1 MKWYIAIYENA
12 KTHYFPEILK
22 DAILTN
28 LENRGCTLYR
38 DFPGG
43 NLKEVREIGLS
54 LMQPCMTDTSWMPH
68 LLPGVVFNTETRE
81 MEFFLDEIKNSPIRL
96 ELGTPYYKI
105 HGKFHCVCLIEEH
118 RNMLIKSMEEK
129 LEEARAITELEN
141 RLFNERLKEAQTS
154 FVNLSER
161 PVHENLVKA

>member
-1 MKWYIAIYENA
+1 MEN
-12 KTHYFPEILK
+12 FI
-22 DAILTN
+22 
-28 LENRGCTLYR
+28 
-38 DFPGG
+38 
-43 NLKEVREIGLS
+43 
-54 LMQPCMTDTSWMPH
+54 
-68 LLPGVVFNTETRE
+68 
-81 MEFFLDEIKNSPIRL
+81 
-96 ELGTPYYKI
+96 
-105 HGKFHCVCLIEEH
+105 VCLIEEH